1 VSGLD
6 RAQGELRRLHARLE
20 ACRRCPKML
29 GPVVHGAPVRSKVF
43 LLGQAPGVKEGP
55 AQKPFAWTA
64 GKTLF
69 GWFQQTLGVP
79 EETVRAR
86 VYFAAVARCFPG
98 KNPTGGDRKPDDTE
112 VAACEPWLEEEVR
125 LLRPSLVLPVGALAI
140 NRVLGHEGP
149 LAEVV
154 GRVHRATW
162 HGVKVDVLPLPH
174 PSGAST
180 WHRTAPGKGLLARAL
195 VLLGRHRVM
204 RETLELD

>member
-1 VSGLD
+1 MKLD
-6 RAQGELRRLHARLE
+6 RQAQLLRLHDRLE
-20 ACRRCPKML
+20 ACRKCPNML
-29 GPVVHGAPVRSKVF
+29 RPVVHGAPVLSNVF

-69 GWFQQTLGVP
+69 GWFHQTFGVS

-98 KNPTGGDRKPDDTE
+98 KNPKGGDRKPDDLE
-112 VAACEPWLEEEVR
+112 VAACEPWLAEEVR
-125 LLRPSLVLPVGALAI
+125 LLRPALVLPVGALAI

-154 GRVHRATW
+154 GRLHRATW
-162 HGVKVDVLPLPH
+162 HGVPVEVLPLPH

-180 WHRTAPGKGLLARAL
+180 WHRTNPGKGLLTKAL
-195 VLLGRHRVM
+195 ALLGRHPVM
-204 RETLELD
+204 REALDLSE